1 MEEGVQQRLNMVLF
15 GKLRTS
21 ICPLSSVV
29 DSQLI
34 LSLTS
39 QNMRTFFVVFL
50 NDPTIRSRTCE
61 MCHVMC
67 TVFLSL
73 SYYLSQGSH

>member
-15 GKLRTS
+15 RKLRAS

-50 NDPTIRSRTCE
+50 NDPTIRSRTFLMLFFLMTQQLEAGPMKC
-61 MCHVMC
+61 VM
-67 TVFLSL
+67 
-73 SYYLSQGSH
+73 

>member
-15 GKLRTS
+15 GKS
-21 ICPLSSVV
+21 FCPLSSVV

-39 QNMRTFFVVFL
+39 QNMRTFFVVFV
-50 NDPTIRSRTCE
+50 NDPTIRSRTYE

-73 SYYLSQGSH
+73 LLLK